1 MQRVKFIA
9 FLILAVFPWF
19 SQPLYAQQQVS
30 QGSWAIA
37 LVRSAGW
44 EKDGIPAKP
53 YMNDY
58 YDLLSGRNFLNV
70 NLRSYTSRLGDTPD
84 TLIYS
89 INVVHSG
96 RYHLIVYVTGN
107 PLFFGI
113 DKTSV
118 ASSASSAWGYQDL
131 GTFILSRGM
140 HSLSITIPEGS
151 SIAALYL
158 SSFASGS
165 VAPVPGWN
173 TSGILDSG
181 TAAQTM
187 GMMLH
192 AYDRL
197 PVSGT
202 IPYTIQSGGG
212 SYKFTFRT
220 PSIAVISLTLAFPGP
235 SEGFVMI
242 DSSVVFNYSTPGN
255 QTAPP
260 VKLRAVSIGGGTH
273 TVFLKVKSGQMPASM
288 VINNLNASPKAF
300 ASVMNAQGYNFGIDN
315 QPASYSSAVNALTKF
330 KQDARIVY
338 TTYYSPGFS
347 TAPLKDRSF
356 PPVSGCGD
364 TTGTILYKPGSVTI
378 PDNTFIAVAPF
389 ENLTGTKDAT
399 AVISGSLQEALIES
413 SNVWVTDWDKV
424 ADQLVHYGFERG
436 IPIGMTLAKTIVSKL
451 KVNMIL
457 YGSVLEYDYRMG
469 ADGNYDI
476 PSVGI
481 ELNLLNVQTGRVLF
495 AGSFAQSGKQGES
508 LEDTARS
515 LSAAI
520 FSEMSK

>member
-19 SQPLYAQQQVS
+19 SQPLYAQQYIS

-44 EKDGIPAKP
+44 EKDGIPARP

-58 YDLLSGRNFLNV
+58 YDLLSGRNFINV
-70 NLRSYTSRLGDTPD
+70 NLRSYTSRSGDTPD
-84 TLIYS
+84 TLIYRV
-89 INVVHSG
+89 NVAHSG

-118 ASSASSAWGYQDL
+118 ASSSSGAWGYQDL

-140 HSLSITIPEGS
+140 HSLSITIPEGC

-165 VAPVPGWN
+165 VAPVAGWY
-173 TSGILDSG
+173 TSGILDNG
-181 TAAQTM
+181 TAVQTM

-192 AYDRL
+192 TYERL

-202 IPYTIQSGGG
+202 IPYTIQSGGNAD
-212 SYKFTFRT
+212 KLMFRT
-220 PSIAVISLTLAFPGP
+220 PSNAVISLTLAFPGP
-235 SEGFVMI
+235 SDGYVMI

-255 QTAPP
+255 QAIP
-260 VKLRAVSIGGGTH
+260 VKLGAVSIGVGTH
-273 TVFLKVKSGQMPASM
+273 TVFLKVNSGQMPASV
-288 VINNLNASPKAF
+288 VINNLNTSPDAF
-300 ASVMNAQGYNFGIDN
+300 ASVMNAQGYNFGPNN
-315 QPASYSSAVNALTKF
+315 QPASYSSAVNALAKF

-338 TTYYSPGFS
+338 TTYYSPGFPA
-347 TAPLKDRSF
+347 APLKDQSF

-364 TTGTILYKPGSVTI
+364 TTGAILYKPGSVTI

-451 KVNMIL
+451 RVNMIL
-457 YGSVLEYDYRMG
+457 YGSILEYDYRRG

-515 LSAAI
+515 LASAI

>member
-1 MQRVKFIA
+1 MQKVKFIA
-9 FLILAVFPWF
+9 FFILAVFLWF
-19 SQPLYAQQQVS
+19 PQPLYAQQYVS

-37 LVRSAGW
+37 LVRNAGW

-58 YDLLSGRNFLNV
+58 YDLLSGRNFINV
-70 NLRSYTSRLGDTPD
+70 NLRSYTSRLGETPD

-89 INVVHSG
+89 LNVAHSG

-118 ASSASSAWGYQDL
+118 ASSSSGTWGYQDL

-140 HSLSITIPEGS
+140 HSLSITIQDGS

-158 SSFASGS
+158 SSFASG
-165 VAPVPGWN
+165 PVEPAQGWN

-181 TAAQTM
+181 TAVQTM
-187 GMMLH
+187 GMMLQ

-197 PVSGT
+197 PVSGI
-202 IPYTIQSGGG
+202 IPYTMQSGGNAG
-212 SYKFTFRT
+212 KFMFQT
-220 PSIAVISLTLAFPGP
+220 PSNAVISLTLAFPGP
-235 SEGFVMI
+235 SEGYVMI

-255 QTAPP
+255 QTTP
-260 VKLRAVSIGGGTH
+260 VKLGAISIGGGAH
-273 TVFLKVKSGQMPASM
+273 TVFLKVTSGQMPASL
-288 VINNLNASPKAF
+288 VINNLNTSPEAF
-300 ASVMNAQGYNFGIDN
+300 SNIMNAQGYNFGTDN
-315 QPASYSSAVNALTKF
+315 QPASYSSAVHALAKF
-330 KQDARIVY
+330 KQDARFIY
-338 TTYYSPGFS
+338 DTYYTPGFP
-347 TAPLKDRSF
+347 TAPLKDQSF
-356 PPVSGCGD
+356 PLVSGCGN
-364 TTGTILYKPGSVTI
+364 TTGAILYKPGSVTI

-399 AVISGSLQEALIES
+399 TVISGSLQEALIES

-424 ADQLVHYGFERG
+424 GDQLVHYGFGRG

-451 KVNMIL
+451 RVNMIL
-457 YGSVLEYDYRMG
+457 YGSIVEYDYRMG
-469 ADGNYDI
+469 ADGKYDI

-481 ELNLLNVQTGRVLF
+481 ELSLLNVQTGRVLF
-495 AGSFAQSGKQGES
+495 AGSFAQSGTQGES
-508 LEDTARS
+508 LEDTTKALAS
-515 LSAAI
+515 SI
-520 FSEMSK
+520 FSEMSR